1 MKIRL
6 FLLISVL
13 SCSTHTKNNEE
24 EIYTISLK
32 PGEVK
37 KIVLQTGVLKEND
50 EVFCKEKRIPWF
62 TNKEKTLFFIS
73 ESYFSELNPFFCI
86 RKNQDGDKKIV
97 RVLLEEKAYPF
108 EKLSVPKEKIEYS
121 KNDLERITKETEL
134 LATIYEQS
142 VGALLFDG
150 TFEIPLNAQITSQ
163 YGAKRLFNDKK
174 NSQHLGIDFKANVGT
189 PIKVSNSGK
198 VVLAQDLFFT
208 GNTVIIDHGLGVFTM
223 YGHLSR
229 IYVKQ
234 NESIFKNAMIGLSGN
249 TGRVTGPH
257 LHWGVKVQGNWVDGN
272 SLIQETETL

>member
-1 MKIRL
+1 MIQKLSKIP
-6 FLLISVL
+6 LLYQPGTRWNYSRSTDVLGYLVEVISG
-13 SCSTHTKNNEE
+13 
-24 EIYTISLK
+24 K
-32 PGEVK
+32 PFDVF
-37 KIVLQTGVLKEND
+37 LKE
-50 EVFCKEKRIPWF
+50 RIFKPLKMSDTDF
-62 TNKEKTLFFIS
+62 
-73 ESYFSELNPFFCI
+73 Y
-86 RKNQDGDKKIV
+86 
-97 RVLLEEKAYPF
+97 
-108 EKLSVPKEKIEYS
+108 VPKEKIEYS

-134 LATIYEQS
+134 LGTIYEQS

-150 TFEIPLNAQITSQ
+150 TFEIPLDAQITSQ

-223 YGHLSR
+223 YGHLSK

-234 NESIFKNAMIGLSGN
+234 NESIFKNTKIGLSGD